1 MAEAVQIKTT
11 VKKVREQTAEICFP
25 RRTLARIDAL
35 AKRTSLSRNFL
46 INQAVEHS
54 LEDLEDIYLAEQ
66 VLEEIKTRKQK
77 NIPASELYKE
87 LGLEN

>member
-1 MAEAVQIKTT
+1 MAGAVQIET
-11 VKKVREQTAEICFP
+11 VAKKMQEQTAEICFP

-35 AKRTSLSRNFL
+35 AKRTSRTRNFL

-66 VLEEIKTRKQK
+66 VLEEIKTGKQK
-77 NIPASELYKE
+77 VYSLEEVEKE
-87 LGLEN
+87 LTL

>member
-1 MAEAVQIKTT
+1 MAEAVQIETIAKKTQ
-11 VKKVREQTAEICFP
+11 EQTTEIRFP

-35 AKRTSLSRNFL
+35 AKRTSHTRNFL

-66 VLEEIKTRKQK
+66 VLEEIKTGKQK
-77 NIPASELYKE
+77 IYSLEEVEKE
-87 LGLEN
+87 LGL

>member
-1 MAEAVQIKTT
+1 MAGAVQIET
-11 VKKVREQTAEICFP
+11 VAKKMQEQTAEICFS

-35 AKRTSLSRNFL
+35 AKRTSRTRNFL

-66 VLEEIKTRKQK
+66 VLEEIKTGKQK
-77 NIPASELYKE
+77 VYNLEEVEKE
-87 LGLEN
+87 LGL

>member
-1 MAEAVQIKTT
+1 MAEAVQIETIAKKTQ
-11 VKKVREQTAEICFP
+11 EQTAEIRFP

-35 AKRTSLSRNFL
+35 AKRTSRTRNFL

-66 VLEEIKTRKQK
+66 VLEEIKTGKQK
-77 NIPASELYKE
+77 VYSLEEVEKE
-87 LGLEN
+87 LSL